1 MNYTELASQATVNK
15 TMEALKGRNIHP
27 QFVQNKTEALEAIKK
42 LIPEGASVT
51 TGSSTTLNQI
61 GFIDLLKSGVHPWNN
76 LKAAIAN
83 EPDENKKDELRR
95 QSSLAQ
101 FMLGS
106 VHALTEDGASI
117 IASASG
123 SQLPAYAYTSD
134 NVIWVV
140 GTHKIVPT
148 LDDAFARVRD
158 YVFPLENERM
168 KSMGAAGSTFGK
180 WLIFE
185 REIGKRQIHLIL
197 VNEALGF

>member
-1 MNYTELASQATVNK
+1 MKYTELASQSTVEK

-27 QFVQNKTEALEAIKK
+27 QFVQNKSEALEAITK
-42 LIPEGASVT
+42 LIPEGISVT

-61 GFIDLLKSGVHPWNN
+61 GFVDLLKSGKHPWNN
-76 LKAAIAN
+76 LKAAIAH
-83 EPDENKKDELRR
+83 ESDEAKKDELRR

-101 FMLGS
+101 FTLGS
-106 VHALTEDGASI
+106 IHALTEDGIAV

-140 GTHKIVPT
+140 GTHKIVST
-148 LDDAFARVRD
+148 LDDAFSRVRD

-168 KSMGAAGSTFGK
+168 KSTGAPGTTFGK
-180 WLIFE
+180 WLVFE
-185 REIGKRQIHLIL
+185 REIGKRQIHVIL
-197 VNEALGF
+197 VNEVLGF